1 MRLHCK
7 MKILQRTITGLTGRA
22 GTGLTLVMA
31 IRTDPGTLGKTMC
44 TTMIGFM
51 TLSPTTGGQATIIL
65 TEIMRKRSWEA
76 RWGFTIGGQK
86 LETDA
91 TGRNILD
98 PPTIII
104 M

>member
-1 MRLHCK
+1 MICTYDVDVDISTYDDSPGPSL
-7 MKILQRTITGLTGRA
+7 A
-22 GTGLTLVMA
+22 GS
-31 IRTDPGTLGKTMC
+31 LGKTMC

-51 TLSPTTGGQATIIL
+51 TLSPTTGGQATVRIIL

-98 PPTIII
+98 PTTIII
-104 M
+104 